1 MIDTSP
7 NSIRILAIM
16 VLGIIWF
23 ALLVDNFTNGDES

>member
-7 NSIRILAIM
+7 DSIRILAIM
-16 VLGIIWF
+16 ILGGIWF